1 MFDFLKRRR
10 RARIADQPFPPEW
23 EAVLRKNVPAYAT
36 LSGDEREE
44 LRGLVRIFVA
54 EKSFEGCGGVRVT
67 DEMRVTIAGQAC
79 LLILHVDDDVYP
91 RLRSILI
98 YPQGYRAPVEARDGD
113 IVHEGHSD
121 RLGESWGDGAVV
133 LSWDGVRAG
142 QANPGDGRNLVI
154 HEFAH
159 QLDQEDGAADGTPV
173 LGWASYLPWARVLS
187 ADFLELRDDA
197 ARGRR
202 TVLDRYG
209 AVNEAEFFAVAAEAF
224 FEKPR
229 ALLRRHPELYD
240 ELRRYF
246 RQDPAAVLRGQA
258 GADGE
263 GKGAAGE

>member
-10 RARIADQPFPPEW
+10 RARIAEQPFPAEW
-23 EAVLRKNVPAYAT
+23 EEVLRKNGPAYAA
-36 LSGDEREE
+36 LSDDEREE
-44 LRGLVRIFVA
+44 LRDLVQVFVA
-54 EKSFEGCGGVRVT
+54 EKSFEGCGGVEVT
-67 DEMRVTIAGQAC
+67 DEMRVTIAAQAC

-98 YPQGYRAPVEARDGD
+98 YPKGYRAPVEAREGD

-121 RLGESWGDGAVV
+121 RLGESWADGAVV

-142 QANPGDGRNLVI
+142 QANPSDGRNLVI

-173 LGWASYLPWARVLS
+173 LDRAAYLPWARVLS
-187 ADFLELRDDA
+187 TDFLELQDDA
-197 ARGRR
+197 ERGRR
-202 TVLDRYG
+202 TVLDTYG
-209 AVNEAEFFAVAAEAF
+209 AENEAEFFAVAAEAF
-224 FEKPR
+224 FEKPA
-229 ALLRRHPELYD
+229 ALLRTHPELYA
-240 ELRRYF
+240 ELKRYF
-246 RQDPAAVLRGQA
+246 GQDPAARLRA